1 VTITPAI
8 NAKQI
13 INQQLQVLVLS
24 IGHTVVIADFAF
36 GLLLKSPRQNKNHPI
51 IKKIT
56 RKFQS

>member
-1 VTITPAI
+1 VTITTAI

-36 GLLLKSPRQNKNHPI
+36 VLLRKSP
-51 IKKIT
+51 
-56 RKFQS
+56 